1 MMMKKPMSK
10 KPVPPTKGMQ
20 ADSKRKTKLA
30 VKMIKKNN
38 DIKNGKT
45 NPGIGAV
52 PRKQT
57 PSSLKTA
64 ATYKGK

>member
-1 MMMKKPMSK
+1 MKKPMGK
-10 KPVPPTKGMQ
+10 KPVPPTKGMR

-30 VKMIKKNN
+30 VKMIKNN
-38 DIKNGKT
+38 NEMKKM
-45 NPGIGAV
+45 NPGTGV
-52 PRKQT
+52 KPRKQT